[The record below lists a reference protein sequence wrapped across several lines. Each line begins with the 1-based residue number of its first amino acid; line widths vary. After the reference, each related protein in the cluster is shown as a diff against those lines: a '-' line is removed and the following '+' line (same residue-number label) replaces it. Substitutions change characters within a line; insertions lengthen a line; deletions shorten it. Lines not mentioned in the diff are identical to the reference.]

1 MKRRL
6 KIYFIHSSRYDYN
19 NLLYKDILSSPILN
33 KHELMLPL
41 TKTYKEKY
49 AKDLINKADL
59 VVAEVSTPSFG
70 LKLEL
75 KWLSQVEKP
84 KLFFS
89 LNNNLPKSLKK
100 YVQEIAFTNNDITF
114 IKLIEN
120 FVQKYDQMTEE
131 EANDPVINL
140 GQLN

>member
-100 YVQEIAFTNNDITF
+100 YVKEISFTNNDITF
-114 IKLIEN
+114 IKLIED

>member
-19 NLLYKDILSSPILN
+19 NILYKDILSSPILN

-100 YVQEIAFTNNDITF
+100 YVKEISFTNNDITY

>member
-75 KWLSQVEKP
+75 KWLSRVEKP

-100 YVQEIAFTNNDITF
+100 YVKEISFTNNDITF

>member
-100 YVQEIAFTNNDITF
+100 YVKEISFTNNDITF